1 MRKKKIFFQSD
12 FSLIKTGFARSAK
25 ALLSYLYKTGK
36 YDIVH
41 YCVGMDEK
49 SADLLR
55 TPWKSIGCLPNAP
68 EKRNE
73 INKDPHVAKI
83 ANYGAYYLDEAIA
96 REKPDVYIAA
106 QDIWGVDF
114 AVKKHWFNKITSV
127 IWTTLDSLPLLPSS
141 LSIAPKVK
149 NYWIWSDFAT
159 KEMHRLGHKQVKTMH
174 GIIDTRNFHRLSE
187 EKRKELRAKNN
198 IEEDAFIIGYVFRN
212 QMRKSV
218 PNLIEAFKL
227 FKKNNPNIKNAKLL
241 FHTDFRE
248 GWDIKRLA
256 EEHGVEWSD
265 ILTPQICS
273 NCLNYEVKPFE
284 KPNSDCSFCGAK
296 NTVNTTGVALG
307 VTESQLNE
315 IYNLMDVYCHPFT
328 SGGQEI
334 PVQEAKLAEL
344 ITLVTNY
351 SCGEEMCSKAA
362 NSLPLNWSEYREFGT
377 NFIKASTDP
386 VHIATQLFKVYSM
399 DNKAKDKMGKAAR
412 NWALQNFS
420 VESVGK
426 KIEKFLDSCKFI
438 DQDKYPE
445 IEKKNPNAEIPKIEN
460 NGEWIKT
467 LYSEILKTE
476 VDDLDDGYK
485 YWMSELDKGAS
496 REKIEEY
503 FRGVATKSNTEEQ
516 TKDIKNQLSDNK
528 NRILYVIPE
537 NEFDVFISTSLFE
550 SIKELYP
557 KHDLYVAT
565 NDAHCS
571 LLYANDHVH
580 KVLSLNEQFNNL
592 ENFKDDEGND
602 LFETIY
608 TPSLNKSNYQQ
619 ITKTNICYK

>member
-12 FSLIKTGFARSAK
+12 FSLIKTGFGRSGK
-25 ALLSYLYKTGK
+25 ALLSHLYRTGK

-49 SADLLR
+49 SVDLLR

-68 EKRNE
+68 DKKNQ
-73 INKDPHVAKI
+73 INRDPSLAKI

-96 REKPDVYIAA
+96 KEKPDVYIAA

-114 AVKKHWFNKITSV
+114 AVKKHWFNKITSA
-127 IWTTLDSLPLLPSS
+127 IWTTLDSLPLLPSA
-141 LSIAPKVK
+141 LTIAPKVK
-149 NYWIWSDFAT
+149 NYWMWSDFAT

-174 GIIDTRNFHRLSE
+174 GIIDTHNFHKLSST
-187 EKRKELRAKNN
+187 KRDELRSNHG
-198 IEEDAFIIGYVFRN
+198 IEKDAFVIGYVFRN

-218 PNLIEAFKL
+218 PNLIEGFKL
-227 FKKNNPNIKNAKLL
+227 FKANNPNIKNAKLL
-241 FHTDFRE
+241 LHTDFRE
-248 GWDIKRLA
+248 GWDIKRLT
-256 EEHGVEWSD
+256 EEHNVDWND

-273 NCLNYEVKPFE
+273 KCLNYQVKPFE
-284 KPNSDCSFCGAK
+284 KPNSNCSFCK
-296 NTVNTTGVALG
+296 SENTVNTTGVGLG
-307 VTESQLNE
+307 VTEPQLNE
-315 IYNLMDVYCHPFT
+315 VYNLMDVYCHPFT

-334 PVQEAKLAEL
+334 PVQEAKLTEL

-362 NSLPLNWSEYREFGT
+362 NSLHLNWSEYREFGT

-399 DNKAKDKMGKAAR
+399 DDKKKKKMGEAAR

-426 KIEKFLDSCKFI
+426 KIEDFLDSARLI
-438 DQDKYPE
+438 DEKKYPKV
-445 IEKKNPNAEIPKIEN
+445 EKKDPKVKIPQIEN
-460 NGEWIKT
+460 NGAWVKT

-476 VDDLDDGYK
+476 VDDLDDGFK
-485 YWMSELDKGAS
+485 YWMAELDKGAH

-503 FRGVATKSNTEEQ
+503 FRGVATKSNAEEQ
-516 TKDIKNQLSDNK
+516 AKNIKKQLDENPK
-528 NRILYVIPE
+528 RILYVIPE
-537 NEFDVFISTSLFE
+537 NELDIFISSSLFE

-557 KHDLYVAT
+557 EHDLYIAT
-565 NDAHCS
+565 NS
-571 LLYANDHVH
+571 SYVPVLYANDYVH
-580 KVLSLNEQFNNL
+580 KVLPINEEFNNL
-592 ENFKDDEGND
+592 QNFKDDEGND
-602 LFETIY
+602 LFEAIY
-608 TPSLNKSNYQQ
+608 TPSLNKSNYEQ